1 MFLFIFCHF
10 HPHSLLPL
18 STTRWFVPLFVC
30 LSVCTLVT
38 THFVLLV
45 HPSWFFCVFPY
56 HALACF
62 YLRQLRFVLIP
73 IYCFL
78 PFILMFDFAC
88 SIVACLSAL
97 AYLFSLHTFISYVS
111 FLVIIASILFG
122 LFCWHCH
129 TTSHSSTPH
138 PMNRATYLPIWSF
151 ELDCTLWP
159 LFYKPCCLTLFPS
172 YLWVLK

>member
-30 LSVCTLVT
+30 LSVCTLVST
-38 THFVLLV
+38 IGTFRSACSSLLVLL
-45 HPSWFFCVFPY
+45 
-56 HALACF
+56 
-62 YLRQLRFVLIP
+62 
-73 IYCFL
+73 
-78 PFILMFDFAC
+78 
-88 SIVACLSAL
+88 CLSLSCSSMFLFASTTFCFNS
-97 AYLFSLHTFISYVS
+97 YLLLSSFHSHVWFRLLHRCLFVISYVS
-111 FLVIIASILFG
+111 FLDSIASILFV

-138 PMNRATYLPIWSF
+138 PMNRATYLTIWSF